1 MDSARVG
8 HNTSTSF
15 SVWMRSHLV
24 SSPLALFFGRL
35 VHLPLGSSSFGLLS
49 FGFVRSQQIQINSLL
64 RGPFI
69 MARKAKKTAVAH
81 ARAFCHTKHHPAEP
95 NDTQPAGHDDDDAEN
110 ECGYEGGVNC
120 YWSKDSD
127 YAPDSDS
134 DWSDG
139 DESVLASV
147 SINTI

>member
-1 MDSARVG
+1 
-8 HNTSTSF
+8 
-15 SVWMRSHLV
+15 
-24 SSPLALFFGRL
+24 
-35 VHLPLGSSSFGLLS
+35 
-49 FGFVRSQQIQINSLL
+49 
-64 RGPFI
+64 

-81 ARAFCHTKHHPAEP
+81 ARAFRHTKHHPAEP

-120 YWSKDSD
+120 YWSEDSD

-147 SINTI
+147 SINTIRLWQHRMFRWMEAYRSGLTTRDAQLRVKQFSSARYKSHRRVPETVARVFDHV